1 MSGRLA
7 GNLTFTTGKVMSD
20 KKGKVKLGTLQVIP
34 PFDPER
40 AMIRQRDN
48 LAKRVRHAYDPEG
61 KRLKFLRPEERQG
74 GVDFWN
80 TPGETIGI
88 NDVPEGAGKEEI
100 LKAIRERRQSR
111 QRWRD
116 AQPDNTTE
124 LGTNRTYR
132 RDI

>member
-1 MSGRLA
+1 
-7 GNLTFTTGKVMSD
+7 MSD
-20 KKGKVKLGTLQVIP
+20 KKGKVRLGETQILP

-40 AMIRQRDN
+40 DLLRMRDN
-48 LAKRVRHAYDPEG
+48 LKVRRAYDPEG
-61 KRLKFLRPEERQG
+61 KKLRMLSPEDRHG
-74 GVDFWN
+74 GVDFDN
-80 TPGETIGI
+80 TPGNVITPQ
-88 NDVPEGAGKEEI
+88 DVPQGAGKEEI